1 MLAVRGDNPM
11 QYLLMLFADE
21 NAGASIPPDQMAAVM
36 ETMSAYQSALEKA
49 GAFVMTSPLARTP
62 DAKTLRM
69 TGGTITQPAP
79 GIFVNQG
86 GELQVH
92 DGPYAD
98 TREQLGGFYI
108 IEAPDMAA
116 AIDWAKRCPAAQWGP
131 IEIRA
136 MMSGF

>member
-1 MLAVRGDNPM
+1 MR
-11 QYLLMLFADE
+11 YLLMLFADE

-36 ETMSAYQSALEKA
+36 ETMGAYQSALEKA
-49 GAFVMTSPLARTP
+49 GAFVMTSPLARTK

-69 TGGTITQPAP
+69 EGGTIAQPSP
-79 GIFVNQG
+79 GVFVNQG

-92 DGPYAD
+92 DGPYAE
-98 TREQLGGFYI
+98 TREQLGGLFI

-116 AIDWAKRCPAAQWGP
+116 AIEWAKKCPAAQWGP

-136 MMSGF
+136 MVPGF

>member
-1 MLAVRGDNPM
+1 M

-21 NAGASIPPDQMAAVM
+21 NAGAAIPPDQMAAVM
-36 ETMSAYQSALEKA
+36 ETMGAYQSALQKA
-49 GAFVMTSPLARTP
+49 GAFVMTSPLARTR

-69 TGGTITQPAP
+69 EGGIITQPSP
-79 GIFVNQG
+79 GLFVNQG

-108 IEAPDMAA
+108 IEASDMAA
-116 AIDWAKRCPAAQWGP
+116 AIAWARRCPAAQWGP

-136 MMSGF
+136 LISGF